1 MGFASPLVT
10 DRDAEC
16 SSPVSA
22 AQSSFAAGTAPRCC
36 SMIFVFSLVSV
47 CVLCGTHT
55 HCCVF
60 HSAVRCSG
68 VKTQPDSMSQNAR
81 KALPRNLGT
90 PTDTPPSTLVSS
102 KGLNSSPKRAVR
114 DPKTGRGTLHSPHSL
129 WELQQV
135 SQICNM
141 HAAEVRVRITG
152 SVQFSRSWLG
162 ACLPLANEIVS
173 QCLHRFLCRTN
184 MNIRDVI

>member
-1 MGFASPLVT
+1 MHACVYSNSVYNGLVGFASPLVT

-22 AQSSFAAGTAPRCC
+22 AQSSFAAGIASRCC
-36 SMIFVFSLVSV
+36 SMLQTLWWGKWVFTGVSV
-47 CVLCGTHT
+47 RPVKWNMWHVHT
-55 HCCVF
+55 RVCICCVF
-60 HSAVRCSG
+60 HLAVRCSG

-114 DPKTGRGTLHSPHSL
+114 DPKTGRGTLPSL
-129 WELQQV
+129 S
-135 SQICNM
+135 SQSLETGAFEK
-141 HAAEVRVRITG
+141 AAG
-152 SVQFSRSWLG
+152 F
-162 ACLPLANEIVS
+162 
-173 QCLHRFLCRTN
+173 TN
-184 MNIRDVI
+184 M